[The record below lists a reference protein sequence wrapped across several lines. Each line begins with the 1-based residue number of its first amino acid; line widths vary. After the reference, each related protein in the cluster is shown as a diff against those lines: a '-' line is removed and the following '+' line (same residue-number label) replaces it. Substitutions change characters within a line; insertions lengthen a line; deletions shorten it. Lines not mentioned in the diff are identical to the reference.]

1 MTCTRLAALPAALLS
16 AALPCLA
23 LLLALLGMPASAADG
38 ADGAAAEDAVPLNRI
53 VALVNREIV
62 TRLELEDRI
71 AIAVDQLRK
80 QSVQLPPRAI
90 LEKQVLEALLLQR
103 IQLSFAK
110 ENGIRVD
117 ETQLDRA
124 VARIADDNKLTVEQF
139 RTALARDGIRYDRF
153 REDIRKEIILNRL
166 REREVANKVVV
177 SEGEI
182 DEYLARRKE
191 SGAGSEWLASH
202 ILVRVD
208 EKTADPAAIKRQK
221 EKADKALAALDAGED
236 FAKIA
241 ATFSEAGDALQGGDL
256 GWRNVDRMPSLFLE
270 MVGKLRVG
278 QHSAVVRS
286 PAGFHIVK
294 LRELR
299 GAIGRQVLIVQH
311 KVRHI
316 LVKPS
321 EIVSDADAQRRLRD
335 LRERLEQ
342 GAATF
347 AELAKQH
354 SQDGSAASGGELGWV
369 AASDLV
375 PEFAAAMEAM
385 PIGQVS
391 PPVRTQF
398 GWHLLEVL
406 ERREADVSRE
416 RERLEARQAIRS
428 RKTDEA
434 YDEWLRQLRDSA
446 YVELRL
452 EEG

>member
-1 MTCTRLAALPAALLS
+1 MTRTLSAILSLAAWPLLT
-16 AALPCLA
+16 
-23 LLLALLGMPASAADG
+23 LLLTFSPAPVSAADEANG
-38 ADGAAAEDAVPLNRI
+38 PDTVPLNRI
-53 VALVNREIV
+53 IALVNREIV

-80 QSVQLPPRAI
+80 QGVALPPRNI

-103 IQLSFAK
+103 IQLSFAR
-110 ENGIRVD
+110 ENGVRVD

-124 VARIADDNKLTVEQF
+124 VARIAEDNKLTVEQF
-139 RTALARDGIRYDRF
+139 RTALTRDGIRFDRF
-153 REDIRKEIILNRL
+153 REDIRKDIVLSRL

-191 SGAGSEWLASH
+191 SGAGTEWLAAH

-208 EKTADPAAIKRQK
+208 EKSADPAALKRQK
-221 EKADKALAALDAGED
+221 EKADKALAALNAGED
-236 FAKIA
+236 FAKTA
-241 ATFSEAGDALQGGDL
+241 ATYSEAGDALQGGDL
-256 GWRNVDRMPSLFLE
+256 GWRNIDRMPSLFLE
-270 MVGKLRVG
+270 MVGKLKVG
-278 QHSAVVRS
+278 QHSAVQRS

-294 LRELR
+294 LRDLR
-299 GAIGRQVLIVQH
+299 GAVGKQVLIVQH

-347 AELAKQH
+347 ADLAKQH
-354 SQDGSAASGGELGWV
+354 SQDGSAASGGDLGWV

-375 PEFAAAMEAM
+375 PEFASAMEAM
-385 PIGQVS
+385 SLGQVS
-391 PPVRTQF
+391 PPIRTPF

-428 RKTDEA
+428 RKADEA